1 MSIDRHLPP
10 STGLQNGRNFG
21 LVIAMMLSP
30 CRTKDGD
37 LGRML
42 AIPQKRFDS
51 LMAGFFVI
59 VRPLGRKE
67 RSPDRSKA
75 RVAAANRFVL
85 RDLRGKSRTKPASK
99 SGDELPRIRDVG
111 RVFRFTLER

>member
-51 LMAGFFVI
+51 LM
-59 VRPLGRKE
+59 
-67 RSPDRSKA
+67 
-75 RVAAANRFVL
+75 VAF
-85 RDLRGKSRTKPASK
+85 S
-99 SGDELPRIRDVG
+99 
-111 RVFRFTLER
+111 